1 MQNTLNIDETLL
13 AEALAL
19 SDNQT
24 TEDVINTALQE
35 YIQHR
40 RQLQIIELFNTIDYD
55 PDYDYKQ
62 QRKIS
67 WMLLLIPVFGH

>member
-19 SDNQT
+19 RDHQT
-24 TEDVINTALQE
+24 TEDIIKTALQE
-35 YIQHR
+35 YIQRR
-40 RQLQIIELFNTIDYD
+40 RQLQIIELFDTIDYD

-62 QRKIS
+62 QRYAVSQTLK
-67 WMLLLIPVFGH
+67 L

>member
-1 MQNTLNIDETLL
+1 MKNTLNIDETIL

-67 WMLLLIPVFGH
+67 